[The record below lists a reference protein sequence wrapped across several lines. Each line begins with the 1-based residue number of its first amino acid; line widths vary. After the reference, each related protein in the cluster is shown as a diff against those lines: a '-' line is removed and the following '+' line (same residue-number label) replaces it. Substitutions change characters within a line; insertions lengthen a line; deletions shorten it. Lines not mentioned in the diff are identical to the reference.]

1 MSSPNQHFRLQIE
14 YNQILEIIFF
24 LSNRDDGDDPNDLF
38 LQLGL
43 QTYIIMSTWHKVVG
57 QKIKCSIW
65 QQRNNWTSYSPLKA
79 KESRTLNETK
89 QTTNHRHFHKSLFIA
104 SPMRARRAV
113 PWVVPGR
120 ARSSPLF

>member
-24 LSNRDDGDDPNDLF
+24 LPNRDDGDDPNDLF

-43 QTYIIMSTWHKVVG
+43 QTYIIMSTWHKVFG

-65 QQRNNWTSYSPLKA
+65 QQRNTWTSYSPLKA
-79 KESRTLNETK
+79 KESRTLNEMK

-104 SPMRARRAV
+104 SPTRARRAV
-113 PWVVPGR
+113 PLEAPGR
-120 ARSSPLF
+120 ARSSPLS